1 MPALT
6 VGYIYVHTSAEG
18 LPWWAILPLTCLG
31 CALAIWLLR
40 GIAFVVSIPSERRL
54 RHRVA
59 AVHAAGGTDGPYSAT
74 VVHAAAAR
82 LFADVHTAWDA
93 GDRARLAQ
101 LADPDLMADWA
112 KRLDGYQAKGK
123 RQRIKVVRGPK
134 LQYVSLRADHG
145 QVRLRVRGR
154 VRRRFEPVTGQRK
167 DPRFAFSYYLE
178 EFWTLARRG
187 EDWILWST
195 RPTKFRKEYT
205 TEPIVP
211 PGQSAPAQATVAPA

>member
-1 MPALT
+1 MTALSA
-6 VGYIYVHTSAEG
+6 GYIYVHTSAEG

-93 GDRARLAQ
+93 GDRSRLAQ
-101 LADPDLMADWA
+101 LSDPDLMNDWA

-134 LQYVSLRADHG
+134 LQYVSLLADRG
-145 QVRLRVRGR
+145 EVRLRVRAK
-154 VRRRFEPVTGQRK
+154 VRRRFEPANGPRK
-167 DPRFAFSYYLE
+167 EPRLGWSYAFE
-178 EFWTLARRG
+178 EFWTLVRRG
-187 EDWILWST
+187 DDWILWST
-195 RPTKFRKEYT
+195 RPEKLRREYT

-211 PGQSAPAQATVAPA
+211 PAGAAAARPVT